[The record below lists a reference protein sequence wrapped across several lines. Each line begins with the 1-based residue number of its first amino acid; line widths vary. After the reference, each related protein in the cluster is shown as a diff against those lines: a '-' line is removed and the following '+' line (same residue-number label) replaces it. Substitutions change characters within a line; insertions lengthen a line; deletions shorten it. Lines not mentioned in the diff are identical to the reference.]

1 MRKLNFERIAIVI
14 IVIIIVF
21 GFYIQSQKISDL
33 ENIVKKIDIPIEKKE
48 GYYYDVSE
56 IPQELLEK
64 EIILND

>member
-1 MRKLNFERIAIVI
+1 MRKLNFERIAIV
-14 IVIIIVF
+14 VIIIVMCI
-21 GFYIQSQKISDL
+21 GFYNQNQKISDL
-33 ENIVKKIDIPIEKKE
+33 KNVIKKLDIPIEKRE